1 MFGCSLMEMWTMDIC
16 EGRSWSLYVPQSPV
30 SWIVTR
36 TCTHLMER
44 GYLLLHFHDYLLSCV
59 FAAIWQILRGGS
71 HRLQSNQLKTRKNFL
86 PQRGIEPRTFQ
97 SWVFCL
103 AIWAITPRRVW
114 CSLGL
119 WRGQWDC
126 PRQTLRP
133 RQTASWGLFAF
144 FFDKKY
150 CCFCKCKFQVLKYF
164 WWKIKIFIH
173 VYVRNFC
180 VNIIYIFQML
190 KLLW

>member
-30 SWIVTR
+30 SWIVTG

-71 HRLQSNQLKTRKNFL
+71 HRLQSNQLKTRKIFL

-103 AIWAITPRRVW
+103 AIWAITPLPPGV
-114 CSLGL
+114 
-119 WRGQWDC
+119 DFIN
-126 PRQTLRP
+126 PFTLY
-133 RQTASWGLFAF
+133 A
-144 FFDKKY
+144 
-150 CCFCKCKFQVLKYF
+150 
-164 WWKIKIFIH
+164 
-173 VYVRNFC
+173 
-180 VNIIYIFQML
+180 
-190 KLLW
+190 KLLRSAPNFWEAFLRRKSSAQSVKAWRRA

>member
-30 SWIVTR
+30 SWIVTG

-71 HRLQSNQLKTRKNFL
+71 HRLQSNQLKTRKIFL

-103 AIWAITPRRVW
+103 AIWAITPRSDVRLFPIPT
-114 CSLGL
+114 SGY
-119 WRGQWDC
+119 R
-126 PRQTLRP
+126 TSSSI
-133 RQTASWGLFAF
+133 ASNRTSDRTGS
-144 FFDKKY
+144 KTGSKPVP
-150 CCFCKCKFQVLKYF
+150 KPV
-164 WWKIKIFIH
+164 
-173 VYVRNFC
+173 
-180 VNIIYIFQML
+180 
-190 KLLW
+190 

>member
-30 SWIVTR
+30 SWIVTG

-71 HRLQSNQLKTRKNFL
+71 HRLQSNQLKTRKIFL

-103 AIWAITPRRVW
+103 AIWAITP
-114 CSLGL
+114 S
-119 WRGQWDC
+119 
-126 PRQTLRP
+126 
-133 RQTASWGLFAF
+133 
-144 FFDKKY
+144 
-150 CCFCKCKFQVLKYF
+150 
-164 WWKIKIFIH
+164 
-173 VYVRNFC
+173 
-180 VNIIYIFQML
+180 QML
-190 KLLW
+190 TITFFLMLASKGMLFLSYSISANSVYNIDNTML

>member
-30 SWIVTR
+30 SWIVTG

-71 HRLQSNQLKTRKNFL
+71 HRLQSNQLKTRKIFL

-103 AIWAITPRRVW
+103 AIWAITPHHKYSIIWKSTKCYTCEILKHSKILCVCLEKSQRA
-114 CSLGL
+114 LL
-119 WRGQWDC
+119 
-126 PRQTLRP
+126 
-133 RQTASWGLFAF
+133 
-144 FFDKKY
+144 DKI
-150 CCFCKCKFQVLKYF
+150 
-164 WWKIKIFIH
+164 WIAW
-173 VYVRNFC
+173 
-180 VNIIYIFQML
+180 
-190 KLLW
+190 LLI

>member
-30 SWIVTR
+30 SWIVTG

-71 HRLQSNQLKTRKNFL
+71 HRLQSNQLKTRKIFL
-86 PQRGIEPRTFQ
+86 PQLGIEPRTFQ

-103 AIWAITPRRVW
+103 AIWAITPQQYLHYLNYLHKSNPLFV
-114 CSLGL
+114 GL
-119 WRGQWDC
+119 I
-126 PRQTLRP
+126 P
-133 RQTASWGLFAF
+133 ANSWKWSEKNT
-144 FFDKKY
+144 D
-150 CCFCKCKFQVLKYF
+150 
-164 WWKIKIFIH
+164 WH
-173 VYVRNFC
+173 
-180 VNIIYIFQML
+180 
-190 KLLW
+190 